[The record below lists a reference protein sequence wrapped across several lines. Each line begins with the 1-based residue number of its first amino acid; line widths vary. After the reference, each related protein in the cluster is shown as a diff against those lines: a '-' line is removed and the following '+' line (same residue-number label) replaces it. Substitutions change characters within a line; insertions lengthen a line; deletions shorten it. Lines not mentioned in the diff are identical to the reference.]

1 MERLGVGIIG
11 AGGIAG
17 AHAKAYAQLAPT
29 VQVVGVADIDE
40 DRARAF
46 AVRHQVPF
54 WTTEAEDLLRHD
66 EIHLVSICTPHHLHA
81 PLAIA
86 AMEAGK
92 HVLVEKPMAISLE
105 EADAM
110 ITTARRTKRLLSA
123 IFQLRYE
130 ADTRRARLVL
140 ERGLI
145 GTPFYAEVSCL
156 WWRRPVYYEVSWR
169 GRWSTEG
176 GGAVI
181 NQASH
186 HVDMLVHLLGL
197 PRTVRATIDT
207 VAHDIEV
214 EDWCMASLHWD
225 TPSMH
230 ASFCAST
237 AAELEADVS
246 RILILG
252 TQGSI
257 QMFPFRPHS
266 RDEAQLTEI
275 AETCRE
281 VEDPPYPGHSA
292 QIHDF
297 VRCVREGR
305 QPPVNGEEGRRSLEL
320 ITAIYQSAFTG
331 EAVQL
336 PLTPA
341 DPCYTT
347 AGKLEMARAFIAR
360 RAERTV

>member
-17 AHAKAYAQLAPT
+17 AHAKAYAQLAPE
-29 VQVVGVADIDE
+29 VDLVGVADIDE

-46 AVRHQVPF
+46 AMRHQASF
-54 WTTEAEDLLRHD
+54 WTTEAEELLRHD
-66 EIHLVSICTPHHLHA
+66 EIQLVSICTPHHLHA

-92 HVLVEKPMAISLE
+92 HVLVEKPMAVSLE
-105 EADAM
+105 EADTM
-110 ITTARRTKRLLSA
+110 IATAKRTRRLISA

-145 GTPFYAEVSCL
+145 GMPFYAEVSCL

-176 GGAVI
+176 GGALI

-197 PRTVRATIDT
+197 PRTVQATIDT

-214 EDWCMASLHWD
+214 EDWCMASLRWD
-225 TPSMH
+225 TPPMH

-237 AAELEADVS
+237 AAELESDVS
-246 RILILG
+246 RIMILG

-266 RDEAQLTEI
+266 RYEERLTEI

-281 VEDPPYPGHSA
+281 VEDPPFPGHSA

-297 VRCVREGR
+297 VRCVRDGR
-305 QPPVNGEEGRRSLEL
+305 QPPVDGVEGRRSLEL

-331 EAVQL
+331 EPVQL

-347 AGKLEMARAFIAR
+347 AGKLEMARAYIAR
-360 RAERTV
+360 RAERT